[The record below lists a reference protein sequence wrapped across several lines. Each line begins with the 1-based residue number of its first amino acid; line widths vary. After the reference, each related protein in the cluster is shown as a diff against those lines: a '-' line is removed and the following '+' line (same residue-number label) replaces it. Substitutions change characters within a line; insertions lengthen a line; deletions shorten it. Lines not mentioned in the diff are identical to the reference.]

1 MILLLRERSFS
12 LFVSYLLESTSK
24 TELEAMFCR
33 GGQIVDKVILWNR
46 SSNKSRGFAFVRSA
60 TSREA
65 EKALDFYQLVD
76 LGVIVRCG
84 LTCPRVEL
92 INQVFNLIC
101 TPSQRKEH
109 LPRIVQIL
117 EPWIGNGLLRAH
129 PLVVQ
134 ILGILWIQ
142 GTLRKEWLLDSR

>member
-65 EKALDFYQLVD
+65 EKALDFAHGRSWGD
-76 LGVIVRCG
+76 RKVR
-84 LTCPRVEL
+84 V
-92 INQVFNLIC
+92 NLSQSRANKPGFQPNLHSISEKR
-101 TPSQRKEH
+101 TPSSH
-109 LPRIVQIL
+109 SA
-117 EPWIGNGLLRAH
+117 NYRAMDWKW
-129 PLVVQ
+129 VVKSTPS
-134 ILGILWIQ
+134 G
-142 GTLRKEWLLDSR
+142 GSDSRNLMNLGDPKKRVAAGW